1 MPSRFLRLL
10 ALPCLCRT
18 ATQKPTPMYDDNA
31 FGRHLSRD
39 TIPNA
44 QHDTKQ
50 AIYRCSIL
58 DIDSKTL
65 REFQEVK
72 NQRDK
77 RSF

>member
-1 MPSRFLRLL
+1 
-10 ALPCLCRT
+10 
-18 ATQKPTPMYDDNA
+18 MYDDNA

-77 RSF
+77 RSFCMYAPLIVKLSL